1 MYRVSYLILW
11 QINMFSSCYQFL
23 APYLLRPLS
32 QQGKTYKPLALVF
45 ILTSFLTACGFHLRG
60 DYLLDDEL
68 QTLYVSSSDVHG
80 ELTRLVKQ
88 HLIRNQVNVL
98 TQKSNKSPELRIISD
113 KLDRRT
119 LSVFHNGQV
128 AEYELIYAVH
138 YQLRFNSKT
147 NKNQLEEPLDFR
159 FELNRDYQDDPNLA
173 LAKSRELSL
182 LLSEMRQSAA
192 DKILRDM
199 ARIKR

>member
-1 MYRVSYLILW
+1 
-11 QINMFSSCYQFL
+11 MFKSHFASFII
-23 APYLLRPLS
+23 
-32 QQGKTYKPLALVF
+32 TYKRLITAFTLVS
-45 ILTSFLTACGFHLRG
+45 LLSACGFHLRG
-60 DYLLDDEL
+60 DYLLSDEL

-88 HLIRNQVNVL
+88 HLSHNQVKVL
-98 TQKSNKSPELRIISD
+98 KHKSAQEPELRIMSD
-113 KLDRRT
+113 TLNRRT
-119 LSVFHNGQV
+119 LSVFENGQV

-138 YQLRFNSKT
+138 YQLRFT
-147 NKNQLEEPLDFR
+147 DEEPQDFR

-182 LLSEMRQSAA
+182 LLSEMRTSAA

-199 ARIKR
+199 ARVQR

>member
-1 MYRVSYLILW
+1 MKRSSLRVISS
-11 QINMFSSCYQFL
+11 INIKPRIRAYFV
-23 APYLLRPLS
+23 LLLVSWLS
-32 QQGKTYKPLALVF
+32 
-45 ILTSFLTACGFHLRG
+45 ACGFHLRG
-60 DYLLDDEL
+60 DYLLSDEL

-88 HLIRNQVNVL
+88 HLARNQVQILKNRDD
-98 TQKSNKSPELRIISD
+98 KSPELRIMSD

-119 LSVFHNGQV
+119 LSVFQNGQV
-128 AEYELIYAVH
+128 AEYELIYTVT
-138 YQLRFNSKT
+138 YQIRFAAKAGEPI
-147 NKNQLEEPLDFR
+147 EEPKEYR
-159 FELNRDYQDDPNLA
+159 FELNRDYQDDPDLA

-199 ARIKR
+199 ARIQR

>member
-1 MYRVSYLILW
+1 MSSLKCYFVSRTLVRQLLNVLKP
-11 QINMFSSCYQFL
+11 INIHLKKVFSVVVLSS
-23 APYLLRPLS
+23 LLS
-32 QQGKTYKPLALVF
+32 
-45 ILTSFLTACGFHLRG
+45 ACGFHLRG
-60 DYLLDDEL
+60 DYLLSDEL

-88 HLIRNQVNVL
+88 HLSRNQVRVL
-98 TQKSNKSPELRIISD
+98 KHKSAQAPELRIISD

-119 LSVFHNGQV
+119 LSVFQNGQV

-138 YQLRFNSKT
+138 YQLRFGSEKGDQN
-147 NKNQLEEPLDFR
+147 EELQDFR
-159 FELNRDYQDDPNLA
+159 FELNRDYQDDPNFA

-199 ARIKR
+199 ARIQR

>member
-1 MYRVSYLILW
+1 MNLSFIQRLRSHSGKSISR
-11 QINMFSSCYQFL
+11 FFL
-23 APYLLRPLS
+23 VIIFTNLL
-32 QQGKTYKPLALVF
+32 A
-45 ILTSFLTACGFHLRG
+45 ACGFHLRG
-60 DYLLDDEL
+60 DYLLNDEL

-88 HLIRNQVNVL
+88 HLTHNQVKVL
-98 TQKSNKSPELRIISD
+98 KHKSAHSPELRIVSD

-119 LSVFHNGQV
+119 LSVFQNGQV

-138 YQLRFNSKT
+138 YQLRFAA
-147 NKNQLEEPLDFR
+147 KNNEPSEEPQDFR
-159 FELNRDYQDDPNLA
+159 FELNRDYQDDPNFA

-182 LLSEMRQSAA
+182 LLSEMRKSAA

-199 ARIKR
+199 ARIQR

>member
-1 MYRVSYLILW
+1 MSSLYRQCKSLSASKQWSKICLIML
-11 QINMFSSCYQFL
+11 
-23 APYLLRPLS
+23 
-32 QQGKTYKPLALVF
+32 
-45 ILTSFLTACGFHLRG
+45 LTSFLAACGFHMRG
-60 DYLLDDEL
+60 NYLLSDEL
-68 QTLYVSSSDVHG
+68 QTIYVSSSDVHG

-88 HLIRNQVNVL
+88 HLSRNQVNVL
-98 TQKSNKSPELRIISD
+98 KTKSAQSPELRIVSD

-119 LSVFHNGQV
+119 LSLFQKGQV

-138 YQLRFNSKT
+138 YQLRFGANDDGKSS
-147 NKNQLEEPLDFR
+147 EETQNFR

-182 LLSEMRQSAA
+182 LLSEMRKSAA

-199 ARIKR
+199 ARIQR

>member
-1 MYRVSYLILW
+1 MQCVKRYSVKLRSRLFLI
-11 QINMFSSCYQFL
+11 IISVH
-23 APYLLRPLS
+23 LLS
-32 QQGKTYKPLALVF
+32 
-45 ILTSFLTACGFHLRG
+45 ACGFHLRG
-60 DYLLDDEL
+60 DYLLNDEL

-88 HLIRNQVNVL
+88 HLTHNQVKVL
-98 TQKSNKSPELRIISD
+98 KYRNAQSPELRIVSD

-119 LSVFHNGQV
+119 LSVFQNGQV

-138 YQLRFNSKT
+138 YQLRFATKDGEPS
-147 NKNQLEEPLDFR
+147 EEPQNFR

-182 LLSEMRQSAA
+182 LLSEMRKSAA

-199 ARIKR
+199 ARIQR